1 MQVLNDSPLTRIS
14 RGHSGP
20 NGVARRTITRR
31 RQIQSRSNADL
42 IEMIDVKCN
51 QQNGILVKLDF
62 AENFN
67 GVVYSQGHFNEP
79 RCR

>member
-1 MQVLNDSPLTRIS
+1 MINDSPIAKVRRS
-14 RGHSGP
+14 HAGP
-20 NGVARRTITRR
+20 NGVARRTVTRR
-31 RQIQSRSNADL
+31 RQIHSRNNADL

-51 QQNGILVKLDF
+51 QKNGILVKLDF

-67 GVVYSQGHFNEP
+67 GVVYSQGNFNEP